1 MPVWPRR
8 RSDPTLRGK
17 YYCVTGDRSDARSVR
32 LDYFP
37 SPVDFALVGP
47 KCGIDHRYL
56 PGMDGGLSGESF
68 GNGASGRVLKP
79 DIVADIEE
87 R

>member
-1 MPVWPRR
+1 LITDICLGW
-8 RSDPTLRGK
+8 
-17 YYCVTGDRSDARSVR
+17 
-32 LDYFP
+32 
-37 SPVDFALVGP
+37 
-47 KCGIDHRYL
+47 
-56 PGMDGGLSGESF
+56 DGGLSGESF